1 MRKRKRRLN
10 DVQRLAPPGPS
21 LTDKA
26 DTSELLYRTLLSVA
40 PEDIDGIQKAYVDV
54 EPNGITVSDPR
65 GADRTALNAF
75 YGLDATSVADLQNPF
90 PLVPQRSGPPEFS
103 QKQNFDRSLL
113 RQALRRLVDES

>member
-1 MRKRKRRLN
+1 VRKRKRRMN

-26 DTSELLYRTLLSVA
+26 DTAELLYKTLLRVA

-54 EPNGITVSDPR
+54 EPDGITVTDPR
-65 GADRTALNAF
+65 GSDVALKAF

-90 PLVPQRSGPPEFS
+90 PMVPQRDGPPEFS
-103 QKQNFDRSLL
+103 AKQNFDRSLL
-113 RQALRRLVDES
+113 RQALRRLVDDA